1 MALYGAKARFDQVQ
15 SLKPGT
21 YKVTANSGS
30 IDCSNAD
37 AVSVVISIGTITD
50 GTFAFTLQESDS
62 SGSGFTN
69 VAAADMVGAFVAGA
83 SNSVQKVDYIG
94 LKRYL
99 QVTVTVGGSPATGA
113 AMEILGILHDLN
125 RAPVGATF
133 P

>member
-15 SLKPGT
+15 SLKPGV
-21 YKVTANSGS
+21 YKLTANSGT
-30 IDCSNAD
+30 IDCQSAD
-37 AVSVVISIGTITD
+37 AVTVMVSIGTITD
-50 GTFAFTLQESDS
+50 GTFAFALQESDS

-69 VAAADMVGAFVAGA
+69 VAAADMVGSFVAGT

-99 QVTVTVGGSPATGA
+99 QVTVTVSGSPATGA
-113 AMEILGILHDLN
+113 AMEILGVLHDLN
-125 RAPVGATF
+125 RAPAGATF